1 MEQFTDAHALLDR
14 AKTHYQDFQKLWHR
28 ERPDAMWSISEE
40 RGNDGKFTYR
50 LNFNRQL
57 VTQMRPIMAD
67 TANNIVAALDHLI
80 SACARINGH
89 GRDVR
94 TSFPWLFED
103 ESFRKA
109 LGKVATLTGERVASV
124 IEDVWFNN
132 GFERPHLQA
141 VKELSNSGKHW
152 ELMHSAS
159 GAHAVQIGADA
170 SRQMFQIPA
179 DAFENSD
186 VFEFGNSENSII
198 GVPCLTVLSLSVRG
212 LSDGLPNSS
221 DSIFE
226 CSQRF
231 AERIIGEVQAR
242 GF

>member
-1 MEQFTDAHALLDR
+1 MKQFTDAHALLDR
-14 AKTHYQDFQKLWHR
+14 AKLHYQELQKLWHR
-28 ERPDAMWSISEE
+28 ERSDPMWSISEE
-40 RGNDGKFTYR
+40 RGNDGIFAYR

-57 VTQMRPIMAD
+57 VAEMRPIMAD
-67 TANNIVAALDHLI
+67 TANNIVAALDHLV

-103 ESFRKA
+103 EPFRKA
-109 LGKVATLTGERVASV
+109 LGKVAILTGEHVASV

-141 VKELSNSGKHW
+141 AKELSNSGKHW

-159 GAHAVQIGADA
+159 GAHAVQIEAGA

-186 VFEFGNSENSII
+186 VYEFGKSENSII
-198 GVPCLTVLSLSVRG
+198 GVPCSIVLSLSVRG
-212 LSDGLPNSS
+212 LPEGLPSS
-221 DSIFE
+221 PDFIFE

-231 AERIIGEVQAR
+231 AERLLNEVQTR
-242 GF
+242 SF